1 MAFDGVVINSLAR
14 ELNEVL
20 SGSRIEKVHQPEKD
34 EISLKIKSRD
44 GSCKLVISA
53 SASTPMIYI
62 SNKHD
67 KINPKKAPLFCMTL
81 RKHIQGAIIS
91 SVEQVEFERIIRIS
105 IEGYDEL
112 REKTTKYLY
121 IEIMSKHSNIVL
133 VNEKDNKII
142 DSIKRIPLSVSR
154 VRQVLPGNLY
164 ELPPKQNKI
173 NPMKNI
179 CSDDVRR
186 YRDDFISQGKKME
199 VYKFIYMAI
208 QGISPVIAE
217 KICYDS
223 NIDKNIRI
231 ENIDDLMLDKII
243 ASVLSIRKELEE
255 GKFYPNI
262 VIDDRTDKVVEYS
275 CLKLD
280 QYTDYRIDEK
290 HSISEMIED
299 YYYLKDKMERIS
311 QRASNLKKSL
321 LIKYERVSKKIVK
334 QKKELE
340 NSLEADKYKKLG
352 ELITAYIYKIKFGD
366 ENVEV
371 EDFYN
376 NNEKII
382 ITLDPNLS
390 PSENAQRY
398 FKKYNKLKKA
408 NEELTVLIEENI
420 DEKKYLENTILSIE
434 NCDSLDE
441 LKEIREELMREGYIR
456 TYKMPKKNIKPSS
469 EMLRFKTKTGKLI
482 IVGKNNKQ
490 NDYLTLRLA
499 DNEDMWFHTKDIP
512 GSHVVLKSAGKDIVD
527 TDIIEAATLAAYYS
541 KARMSENVAVDY
553 TQKKNVKKPSG
564 AKPGLVIYEKNN
576 TIYVTPSDENKA
588 AISSEKIIDN

>member
-53 SASTPMIYI
+53 SASTPMVYI

-81 RKHIQGAIIS
+81 RKHIQGGIIS

-112 REKTTKYLY
+112 REKTIKYLY

-154 VRQVLPGNLY
+154 VRQILPGNLY

-173 NPMKNI
+173 NPIKNI
-179 CSDDVRR
+179 YSDDVRR

-275 CLKLD
+275 CLKLG

-366 ENVEV
+366 KNVEV

-588 AISSEKIIDN
+588 TISSEKIIDN

>member
-81 RKHIQGAIIS
+81 RKHIQGGIIS

-376 NNEKII
+376 DNEKII

-588 AISSEKIIDN
+588 AISSEKVIDN